1 MSVKLNNKI
10 EAVAAPFKSKDG
22 DVISGLRLQKG
33 QKSIWLTFQDM
44 EEMVQGFNALKG
56 TIKQNLDFAAKEV
69 KDGYKI
75 NWDGSS
81 TRPQVQQEVASQ
93 PEQEVVSQPTTKT
106 VPNDGRSED
115 NVRTMAEAK
124 PMSQVLSDL
133 ADF

>member
-10 EAVAAPFKSKDG
+10 EAVVASFKSNDG

-33 QKSIWLTFQDM
+33 KKSIWLTFQDM
-44 EEMVQGFNALKG
+44 EEIVQSFNALKG
-56 TIKQNLDFAAKEV
+56 TIKQNLDDAAKEI

-106 VPNDGRSED
+106 VPNDGRSET
-115 NVRTMAEAK
+115 NVRTMAQAK
-124 PMSQVLSDL
+124 PMSQVLNDL

>member
-1 MSVKLNNKI
+1 MSVKLNSKI
-10 EAVAAPFKSKDG
+10 EAVVASFKSNDG

-81 TRPQVQQEVASQ
+81 TRPQVQQEVASP
-93 PEQEVVSQPTTKT
+93 PEQEVVSKPTTKT
-106 VPNDGRSED
+106 VPNDGRSET

-124 PMSQVLSDL
+124 PMSQVLNDL

>member
-1 MSVKLNNKI
+1 MSVKLNSKI
-10 EAVAAPFKSKDG
+10 EAVVASFKSNDG

-44 EEMVQGFNALKG
+44 EEIVQGFNALKG
-56 TIKQNLDFAAKEV
+56 TIKQNLDDAAKEI

-81 TRPQVQQEVASQ
+81 TRPQVQQEVVSQ

-115 NVRTMAEAK
+115 NVRTMAQAK
-124 PMSQVLSDL
+124 PMSQVLNDL